1 MNKLLEIL
9 CNPNRRIPLDTLLK
23 CEIALEKM
31 DFKTYC
37 PPTGGLIGNL
47 KEHPVSHTKRKIT
60 MSGLWFILWL
70 CFFIQINNPLL
81 EAVSANLQSPIGNHT
96 LQRTFRPCLEA
107 LFGPDIK

>member
-31 DFKTYC
+31 DFKTYSG

-47 KEHPVSHTKRKIT
+47 KEHPVS
-60 MSGLWFILWL
+60 
-70 CFFIQINNPLL
+70 
-81 EAVSANLQSPIGNHT
+81 
-96 LQRTFRPCLEA
+96 
-107 LFGPDIK
+107 